1 MPSLSVQGMPPVLDN
16 RVLGATQ
23 DALLPR
29 SGLYPAPEHY
39 TEAYTAVQYQQ
50 ALQARHTG
58 GALRPLS
65 LMVQVPF
72 CRTLCNHCNRTTII
86 SHDNRRI
93 ERYIQILGQEMQLV
107 AESLAA
113 PTPLIQLHFGGG
125 SPSQLSIG
133 QLASLLELA
142 QRYFPADF
150 DTGPSLQVDPR
161 HLTRR
166 RLQAWHALGLRGL
179 HIELLDINPQVQAA
193 MGRSALRIHP
203 AQGIHLARQLGFD
216 DIRLDLLLGL
226 PHQTAPAS
234 RALLATL
241 IEAGPDLLRL
251 TPYWHQPHRF
261 PAQRRIAA
269 NELADSTE
277 LIQACREQLFN
288 AGWQHL
294 GLDRYAR
301 PDSRLSVASQEGR
314 LRLDCLDY
322 QWLPDTDR
330 IGIGLGAL
338 SRIGSHYAQNLLQAD
353 VYNSA
358 LEFGVLPVGRGH
370 AMNTDDLARH
380 AIIHTLFCQGE
391 VDLQTFSEDHLLD
404 FQSHFQHEWRQ
415 LQQLSRQGLVW
426 IEHDGFGA
434 TQRGK
439 FHLPEIAA
447 VFDRYGRHTRQLLA
461 LDTP

>member
-1 MPSLSVQGMPPVLDN
+1 MPSLFLQGAPHILDD

-39 TEAYTAVQYQQ
+39 TEAYTALQYQQ
-50 ALQARHTG
+50 ALQSRQTG

-72 CRTLCNHCNRTTII
+72 CRTLCSHCNRTTII
-86 SHDNRRI
+86 THDNRRI
-93 ERYIQILGQEMQLV
+93 ERYLQILGQEMQLV
-107 AESLAA
+107 AESLSA
-113 PTPLIQLHFGGG
+113 PTPLLQMHFGGG
-125 SPSQLSIG
+125 TPSQLSVG

-142 QRYFPADF
+142 HRHFPADF
-150 DTGPSLQVDPR
+150 DSGPSLQVDPR

-166 RLQAWHALGLRGL
+166 RLQAWYALGLRGL
-179 HIELLDINPQVQAA
+179 YIELPDINPQVQAA
-193 MGRSALRIHP
+193 VGRGALRSHP
-203 AQGIHLARQLGFD
+203 AQGIALARDLGFT
-216 DIRLDLLLGL
+216 DIRLNLLLGL
-226 PHQTAPAS
+226 PHQTQPEI
-234 RALLATL
+234 RALLASL
-241 IEAGPDLLRL
+241 QEAEPDLLRL

-261 PAQRRIAA
+261 PAQRRIDI
-269 NELADSTE
+269 NQLADSSE
-277 LIQACREQLFN
+277 LIQACREQLLE
-288 AGWQHL
+288 AGWQHM

-301 PDSRLSVASQEGR
+301 PGSRLQLASHEGR

-322 QWLPDTDR
+322 HWLPDTDR

-338 SRIGSHYAQNLLQAD
+338 SRLGSHHAQNLRQFDAY
-353 VYNSA
+353 VSA
-358 LEFGVLPVGRGH
+358 LEFGVLPIGRGH
-370 AMNTDDLARH
+370 IMNTDDLARL
-380 AIIHTLFCQGE
+380 AIIHSLFCQGE
-391 VDLQTFSEDHLLD
+391 IDLQTFSEDHLLD
-404 FQSHFQHEWRQ
+404 FQSHFQYEWRQ

-426 IEHDGFGA
+426 MEHDGFGA

-461 LDTP
+461 LGTS